1 MALAMSNFYKKSKY
15 ILWLIAHF
23 SMAYLF
29 VNLGMIEL
37 NEVMPHEKT
46 DLSSYGYL
54 IMYIREI
61 FTFPLSVLGE
71 SVDLRSIYYVGLIF
85 INSAVV
91 ILVLF
96 LAKLIG
102 RESAN

>member
-1 MALAMSNFYKKSKY
+1 MALTMNDFYKKYKY
-15 ILWLIAHF
+15 ILWLITHF

-37 NEVMPHEKT
+37 NEVMAHEKS

-71 SVDLRSIYYVGLIF
+71 SVDLNSIHYVVLIF

-96 LAKLIG
+96 F
-102 RESAN
+102 ANFMERKNAN

>member
-1 MALAMSNFYKKSKY
+1 MALAMNDFYKKFKY
-15 ILWLIAHF
+15 VLWLIVHF

-37 NEVMPHEKT
+37 NEIMVHEKA

-71 SVDLRSIYYVGLIF
+71 SVDLSSIHYVGLIF

-102 RESAN
+102 RKSAN

>member
-1 MALAMSNFYKKSKY
+1 MALVMNDFYKKFKY
-15 ILWLIAHF
+15 VLWLIGHF
-23 SMAYLF
+23 SIAYLF

-37 NEVMPHEKT
+37 NEVMAHEKA

-71 SVDLRSIYYVGLIF
+71 SVDLSSIHYVGLIF